1 MHFSKLFLAAAV
13 FVFMLSLNVFAQE
26 EKKEEPK
33 YGWQNE
39 VVTGLNLTQ
48 NSFDNW
54 SQGGENSLA
63 WQFNFNA
70 KFINDQKKY
79 NWSNTGKLQF
89 GRTKVG
95 DQDSRKSIDEI
106 KLESVYTYK
115 MSLYVNPYISA
126 SAQTQLMKG
135 YKYTDTTNFVVSNF
149 FDPAYFIQS
158 AGIGFAPNETVKTR
172 LGAALKETVT
182 RDYPVP
188 YADDPDTPEIEK
200 TKVEPGM
207 ESVTGVNVSLAK
219 NILFTSN
226 LQLFSNMKA
235 FNEIDVNW
243 DNLLVAKVN
252 DYINVNFNVK
262 LFYDRDISTKRQ
274 LMQSLALGLTY
285 TLL

>member
-182 RDYPVP
+182 QDYPVP

-207 ESVTGVNVSLAK
+207 ESVTDVNVTLAK

>member
-1 MHFSKLFLAAAV
+1 M
-13 FVFMLSLNVFAQE
+13 
-26 EKKEEPK
+26 
-33 YGWQNE
+33 
-39 VVTGLNLTQ
+39 
-48 NSFDNW
+48 
-54 SQGGENSLA
+54 A

-207 ESVTGVNVSLAK
+207 ESVTDVNVTLAK

>member
-1 MHFSKLFLAAAV
+1 MRFLKLFLAAAV

-39 VVTGLNLTQ
+39 VVAGLNLTQ
-48 NSFDNW
+48 TSFDNW

-70 KFINDQKKY
+70 KFINDQEKY
-79 NWSNTGKLQF
+79 NWSNTGKLLF

-95 DQDSRKSIDEI
+95 SQDSRKSIDEI

-115 MSLYVNPYISA
+115 LTPYVNPYVSA

-158 AGIGFAPNETVKTR
+158 AGIGYTPNEDFTTR
-172 LGAALKETVT
+172 IGAAVKETVT

-207 ESVTGVNVSLAK
+207 ESVTNLNVTLAK
-219 NILFTSN
+219 NILFTTN

-252 DYINVNFNVK
+252 DYINVNFNLK

>member
-1 MHFSKLFLAAAV
+1 MRFLKLFLAAAV

-39 VVTGLNLTQ
+39 VVAGLNLTQ
-48 NSFDNW
+48 TSFDNW

-70 KFINDQKKY
+70 KFINDQEKY
-79 NWSNTGKLQF
+79 NWSNTGKLLF

-95 DQDSRKSIDEI
+95 SQDSRKSIDEI

-158 AGIGFAPNETVKTR
+158 AGIGYTPNEDFTTR
-172 LGAALKETVT
+172 IGAAVKETVT

-207 ESVTGVNVSLAK
+207 ESVTNLNVTLAK
-219 NILFTSN
+219 NILFTTN

-252 DYINVNFNVK
+252 DYINVNFNLK

>member
-182 RDYPVP
+182 RDYPFP

-207 ESVTGVNVSLAK
+207 ESVTDVNVTLAK

>member
-182 RDYPVP
+182 QDYPVP

-200 TKVEPGM
+200 TKVEPGI
-207 ESVTGVNVSLAK
+207 ESVTDVNVTLAK

>member
-1 MHFSKLFLAAAV
+1 MRFLKLFLAAAV

-39 VVTGLNLTQ
+39 VAAGLNLTQ
-48 NSFDNW
+48 TSFDNW

-70 KFINDQKKY
+70 KFNNDQEKY
-79 NWSNTGKLQF
+79 NWSNTGKLLF

-95 DQDSRKSIDEI
+95 SQDSRKSIDEI

-115 MSLYVNPYISA
+115 LTPYVNPYVSA

-135 YKYTDTTNFVVSNF
+135 YKYTDTTNFVVSNS

-158 AGIGFAPNETVKTR
+158 AGIGFTPNEDFTTR
-172 LGAALKETVT
+172 IGAAVKETVT

-207 ESVTGVNVSLAK
+207 ESVTNLNVTLAK
-219 NILFTSN
+219 NILFTTN